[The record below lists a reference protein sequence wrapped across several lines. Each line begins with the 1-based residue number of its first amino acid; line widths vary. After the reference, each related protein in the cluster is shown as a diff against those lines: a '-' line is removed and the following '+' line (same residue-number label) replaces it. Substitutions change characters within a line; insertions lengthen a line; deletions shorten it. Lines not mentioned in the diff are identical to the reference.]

1 VPRKSVDVARLL
13 NGERQLNRLALTFRI
28 LPVTTIAEVPLR
40 VTFPSGVPAPVAA
53 PQHPAALNRQDPGD
67 GRHSLE
73 GTLAD
78 QYGVLQLVCSPP
90 DAPDLD
96 VSEL

>member
-1 VPRKSVDVARLL
+1 MPRKSVDVARLL

-40 VTFPSGVPAPVAA
+40 VTFPSGVPVPVAA
-53 PQHPAALNRQDPGD
+53 PQHPATLNRQDPGD
-67 GRHSLE
+67 GRHSLD
-73 GTLAD
+73 GTF
-78 QYGVLQLVCSPP
+78 GRPVRVLQLVCSPP